1 MTQKFT
7 SFQLKRGYMKKI
19 KIILPLLIV
28 IVMGF
33 LIAKKDGGYSA
44 TDVLE
49 NADFNVENPSI
60 TIHTVDTDQEEIYT
74 QIEIPEETQK
84 RLLQAFE
91 NAKFDKATINPVDYN
106 YRITISLNTGYTM
119 YLVSDKRSLTVNS
132 TEENY
137 TIVNDNNFFSMLE
150 KATK

>member
-1 MTQKFT
+1 
-7 SFQLKRGYMKKI
+7 MKKI

>member
-1 MTQKFT
+1 
-7 SFQLKRGYMKKI
+7 MKKI
-19 KIILPLLIV
+19 KIILPLLIIV
-28 IVMGF
+28 IVMDF

-60 TIHTVDTDQEEIYT
+60 TIHTVDTDKEEIYT

-137 TIVNDNNFFSMLE
+137 TIVNDNDFFSMLE
-150 KATK
+150 KVTK

>member
-1 MTQKFT
+1 
-7 SFQLKRGYMKKI
+7 MKKI
-19 KIILPLLIV
+19 KIILPLLILV
-28 IVMGF
+28 IVIGF
-33 LIAKKDGGYSA
+33 LIEKKDGGYSA

-60 TIHTVDTDQEEIYT
+60 TIHTVDTDKEEIYT

-119 YLVSDKRSLTVNS
+119 YLVSDKRSLTANS

-137 TIVNDNNFFSMLE
+137 TIVNDNDFFSMLE
-150 KATK
+150 KVTK